1 MEGRARSQ
9 LQLLGDRG
17 VRALGARWGAAC
29 PRMPLELSRLELERR
44 RPCPVGPSHS
54 GCAAARRFCASRGRA
69 IVVGIGPALLLT
81 LWQNLIMPNMIYRS
95 AMVRSLRHFW

>member
-1 MEGRARSQ
+1 M
-9 LQLLGDRG
+9 
-17 VRALGARWGAAC
+17 
-29 PRMPLELSRLELERR
+29 
-44 RPCPVGPSHS
+44 GPSHS